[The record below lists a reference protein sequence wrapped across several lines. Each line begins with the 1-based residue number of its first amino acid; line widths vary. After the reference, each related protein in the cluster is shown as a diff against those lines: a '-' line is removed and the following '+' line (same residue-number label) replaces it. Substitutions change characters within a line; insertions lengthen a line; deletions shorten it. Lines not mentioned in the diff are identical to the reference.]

1 MVQVPASTITAPSPS
16 AVRAADEDLPIAERA
31 AALKRWIE
39 DDNHAAAVFVSQQL
53 QEADDG
59 EDWQFVLV
67 FATESIEFVSDELQA
82 EVASEL
88 RRIALALRGDGRP
101 GVEPVVYCALA
112 RYGSLV
118 DASNADGYVE
128 FLDPAGYVDTRL
140 AALKSIIHLF
150 EMSPPRD
157 TDAATRLRDRVAEL
171 AMKFL
176 DGDVFLAGQN
186 SAIAKE
192 AIVAMAAVGDA
203 RLLELMRLAL
213 QVDRNWFR
221 RELKRR
227 LDELRALWV
236 EHGVAG
242 DHAAFRRLV
251 SAIALIRL

>member
-1 MVQVPASTITAPSPS
+1 MVQVPASTIVPLRSP
-16 AVRAADEDLPIAERA
+16 AERAADEGLPIAERA
-31 AALKRWIE
+31 VALKRWIGE
-39 DDNHAAAVFVSQQL
+39 DNDAAAVFVSQQL
-53 QEADDG
+53 QQADDG
-59 EDWQFVLV
+59 EDWQFALV
-67 FATESIEFVSDELQA
+67 FATESIEFVRDEFRA

-112 RYGSLV
+112 RFGSLV
-118 DASNADGYVE
+118 DASNADGFVQ
-128 FLDPAGYVDTRL
+128 FLDPVGYVDTRL
-140 AALKSIIHLF
+140 AALKSIVHLF
-150 EMSPPRD
+150 EMSPPRE
-157 TDAATRLRDRVAEL
+157 THAVTRLCDRVAEL
-171 AMKFL
+171 AVKFL

-213 QVDRNWFR
+213 QVDRTWFR

-251 SAIALIRL
+251 SAIELIQL